1 MSHRSAIVTLCF
13 LLVCAA
19 VCGADNMLTD
29 GSFELGTKRWTV
41 NTSYTILSK
50 SAGWEGVPAADGNK
64 FLVIQ
69 GPVDPGYVYADL
81 ISQSKYAPFGYG
93 MAEDNFVVYLYG
105 AVYVHT
111 NDGRDISCAFVLE
124 PGYGGARSACRR
136 GGNDEWVPVE
146 TAGTYSAHDPLDPD
160 SPEKPLKVMFQ
171 LRDSLAAGEFVAF
184 DAAYLAY
191 GGEGVWEASTPALP
205 ALNPLAS
212 TDAAYAGG
220 LR

>member
-1 MSHRSAIVTLCF
+1 MNYRFAAAILCVLF
-13 LLVCAA
+13 ASAA
-19 VCGADNMLTD
+19 VCGADNMLTN
-29 GSFELGTKRWTV
+29 GSFEQGTNRWTV
-41 NTSYTILSK
+41 NPSYTVLSK
-50 SAGWEGVPAADGNK
+50 TSGWEGVTAADGNK

-69 GPVDPGYVYADL
+69 GPVDPGYAYADL

-93 MAEDNFVVYLYG
+93 MEDDNFVVYLYG

-124 PGYGGARSACRR
+124 PGYGGVGSAFRR

-146 TAGTYSAHDPLDPD
+146 TSGTYSAHDPLDPD
-160 SPEKPLKVMFQ
+160 SPEKPLKVLFQ

-184 DAAYLAY
+184 DAAYLVY
-191 GGEGVWEASTPALP
+191 GGAGVWEASSVSSGSGYLWLTGGV
-205 ALNPLAS
+205 S
-212 TDAAYAGG
+212 AGG